1 MKRGRCLIVLL
12 AAALTLGACGGKKQS
27 VVYTLEQEN
36 DGLKMTDTMKLE
48 ARGDSVE
55 KMEETISMDMAAF
68 DEDTQ
73 KLMVEAY
80 DSLVESYQAVD
91 GVECTGTTTDSV
103 YTIQIAIDTSGD
115 TVAKL
120 AEQGLLQVEGS
131 TDGISLEKTGQ
142 SLEAGGY
149 TKNRISEHKRTEK
162 SSDRGGKAPHR
173 RSFFYGILYYV
184 KNIIALRRIRKI

>member
-1 MKRGRCLIVLL
+1 MKKLTALL
-12 AAALTLGACGGKKQS
+12 LTLSLALSLAACGGKSRS
-27 VVYTLEQEN
+27 VTYTMEQEN
-36 DGLKMTDTMKLE
+36 QGLKMTDTMKLE

-149 TKNRISEHKRTEK
+149 TKTE
-162 SSDRGGKAPHR
+162 
-173 RSFFYGILYYV
+173 
-184 KNIIALRRIRKI
+184 

>member
-91 GVECTGTTTDSV
+91 GVECTGTTTDGV

-149 TKNRISEHKRTEK
+149 TKTE
-162 SSDRGGKAPHR
+162 
-173 RSFFYGILYYV
+173 
-184 KNIIALRRIRKI
+184 

>member
-142 SLEAGGY
+142 
-149 TKNRISEHKRTEK
+149 
-162 SSDRGGKAPHR
+162 
-173 RSFFYGILYYV
+173 
-184 KNIIALRRIRKI
+184 

>member
-1 MKRGRCLIVLL
+1 MKKGVCLIVLL

-27 VVYTLEQEN
+27 AVYTLEQEN

-149 TKNRISEHKRTEK
+149 TKTE
-162 SSDRGGKAPHR
+162 
-173 RSFFYGILYYV
+173 
-184 KNIIALRRIRKI
+184 

>member
-1 MKRGRCLIVLL
+1 
-12 AAALTLGACGGKKQS
+12 
-27 VVYTLEQEN
+27 
-36 DGLKMTDTMKLE
+36 MTDTMKLE

-91 GVECTGTTTDSV
+91 GVECTGTTTDEV
-103 YTIQIAIDTSGD
+103 YGPSGISRVIPSGD

-120 AEQGLLQVEGS
+120 AEQGLLQVEGKYGRNLS
-131 TDGISLEKTGQ
+131 
-142 SLEAGGY
+142 GGRPVSHW
-149 TKNRISEHKRTEK
+149 KQAVIPKQNKRT
-162 SSDRGGKAPHR
+162 
-173 RSFFYGILYYV
+173 
-184 KNIIALRRIRKI
+184 

>member
-1 MKRGRCLIVLL
+1 MKRGRCLIALL
-12 AAALTLGACGGKKQS
+12 AVALTLGACGGKKQS

-91 GVECTGTTTDSV
+91 GVECTGTMTDSV

-149 TKNRISEHKRTEK
+149 TKTE
-162 SSDRGGKAPHR
+162 
-173 RSFFYGILYYV
+173 
-184 KNIIALRRIRKI
+184 

>member
-55 KMEETISMDMAAF
+55 KMEETINMDMAAF

-91 GVECTGTTTDSV
+91 GVECTGTMTDSV

-149 TKNRISEHKRTEK
+149 TKTE
-162 SSDRGGKAPHR
+162 
-173 RSFFYGILYYV
+173 
-184 KNIIALRRIRKI
+184 

>member
-12 AAALTLGACGGKKQS
+12 AAALTLGACGGQKQS
-27 VVYTLEQEN
+27 VVYTLEQ
-36 DGLKMTDTMKLE
+36 
-48 ARGDSVE
+48 E

-131 TDGISLEKTGQ
+131 TDGLSLEKTGQ

-149 TKNRISEHKRTEK
+149 TKTE
-162 SSDRGGKAPHR
+162 
-173 RSFFYGILYYV
+173 
-184 KNIIALRRIRKI
+184 

>member
-1 MKRGRCLIVLL
+1 MKRGRCLIALL
-12 AAALTLGACGGKKQS
+12 VAALTLGACGGKKQS

-91 GVECTGTTTDSV
+91 GVECT
-103 YTIQIAIDTSGD
+103 
-115 TVAKL
+115 
-120 AEQGLLQVEGS
+120 
-131 TDGISLEKTGQ
+131 
-142 SLEAGGY
+142 
-149 TKNRISEHKRTEK
+149 
-162 SSDRGGKAPHR
+162 
-173 RSFFYGILYYV
+173 
-184 KNIIALRRIRKI
+184 